1 VTPVAEGNTAPV
13 TEGTMATVAEGN
25 MTTVAEGII
34 AAIPGENIS
43 VSPLRRDGARQSIY
57 PQ

>member
-1 VTPVAEGNTAPV
+1 MAAAMESTMIAV
-13 TEGTMATVAEGN
+13 TEGTV
-25 MTTVAEGII
+25 TTVAEGIM
-34 AAIPGENIS
+34 AAIPGEDIR